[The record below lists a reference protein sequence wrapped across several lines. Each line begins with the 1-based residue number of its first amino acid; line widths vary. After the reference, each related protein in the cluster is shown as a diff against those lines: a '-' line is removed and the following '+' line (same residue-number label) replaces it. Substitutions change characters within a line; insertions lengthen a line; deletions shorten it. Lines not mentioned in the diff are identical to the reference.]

1 MSSAE
6 QHAIDLRSDALVSP
20 TDRMRE
26 VLAAAPVGNDAYRE
40 DEAVRA
46 LEDRVAELFGM
57 DSAMFLPTG
66 TMANLVAVSVLC
78 PRGGEVLADQESYVL
93 ASGLGGLATVAGL
106 QSRTIPAVRG
116 ALDAAVVRAALRP
129 TGWGVLPTSALIVEN
144 THARSGGAVVPLP
157 VLAELSLLAK
167 EHRIG
172 LHCDGARIWHAA
184 VATGTSL
191 KAYGALFDT
200 LTVSVSKGL
209 GAPVGA
215 LMLGDAERVE
225 RARQVRKQLGGGW
238 RGAGVLA
245 AAAEFAVLNNVAR
258 LCEDHDKAA
267 AIATR
272 LGQQPVINAPVETNI
287 VLVRVRDSVAVHRAC
302 ARQGVGVFRLAPD
315 LIRIVTHRDVSMER
329 CLEAAEVIAAAIAQ

>member
-1 MSSAE
+1 
-6 QHAIDLRSDALVSP
+6 
-20 TDRMRE
+20 MRE

-40 DEAVRA
+40 DEAVRS
-46 LEDRVAELFGM
+46 LEERVADLFGM
-57 DSAMFLPTG
+57 ESALFLPTG

-106 QSRTIPAVRG
+106 QSRTIPAARG
-116 ALDAAVVRAALRP
+116 VLDPAAVRAALRP
-129 TGWGVLPTSALIVEN
+129 AGWGVMATSSLVVEN
-144 THARSGGAVVPLP
+144 THARSGGAVVPFPALSEISR
-157 VLAELSLLAK
+157 LAR
-167 EHRIG
+167 EHGVG

-184 VATGTSL
+184 VATGTPL
-191 KAYGALFDT
+191 RAYGALFDT

-215 LMLGDAERVE
+215 LMLGDTERAE
-225 RARQVRKQLGGGW
+225 RARHLRKQFGGGW

-258 LCEDHDKAA
+258 LREDHDKAT
-267 AIATR
+267 AIAAR
-272 LGQQPVINAPVETNI
+272 LGPESVVNAPVETNI
-287 VLVRVRDSVAVHRAC
+287 VLVRVHDSTVVHRLC

-315 LIRIVTHRDVSMER
+315 LIRIVTHRDISMEQSVK
-329 CLEAAEVIAAAIAQ
+329 AAEVIAAVVTQKPN